1 MNLTLTQPEYRAV
14 DAIFGMHPDAHHMV
28 VCAIPTASKAWVL
41 DGDEKEFR
49 GLLET
54 LYEELEMK
62 PKASISRVVDKVEA
76 ILGDDEDWEIHPS
89 FVATTE

>member
-14 DAIFGMHPDAHHMV
+14 DSIFGMHPDAHHMV
-28 VCAIPTASKAWVL
+28 ICAIPTSNKAWVL

-89 FVATTE
+89 LVATTE